1 MSGDEGKA
9 PEGNEPITI
18 RVRDQVSWLLAIRKD
33 EESVFVFYY
42 TMGIARKSWP
52 KRRAEDPFEKFARWW
67 QMLLF
72 WYFDLI
78 ECRLFPFRSFFSYTE
93 QTGEE
98 TFFKI
103 KKTTKM
109 SKVFQTYANRKGV
122 QLSSLRFL
130 LDGERIEPD
139 QTPKM
144 LELDDQD
151 QIDCMLEQSGGW

>member
-1 MSGDEGKA
+1 MSADEKA
-9 PEGNEPITI
+9 PDSGNEPITI
-18 RVRDQVSWLLAIRKD
+18 RVRD
-33 EESVFVFYY
+33 
-42 TMGIARKSWP
+42 
-52 KRRAEDPFEKFARWW
+52 
-67 QMLLF
+67 
-72 WYFDLI
+72 
-78 ECRLFPFRSFFSYTE
+78 

-109 SKVFQTYANRKGV
+109 SKVFGTYANRKGV